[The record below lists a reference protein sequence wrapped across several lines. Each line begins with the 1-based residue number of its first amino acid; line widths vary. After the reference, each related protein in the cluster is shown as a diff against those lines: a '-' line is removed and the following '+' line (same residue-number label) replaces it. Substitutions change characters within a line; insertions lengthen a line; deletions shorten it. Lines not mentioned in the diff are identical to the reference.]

1 MNVVEHVDKTAFSMW
16 VPKLA
21 RHFRREERSEV
32 VIVGIES
39 HICVTQ
45 TALDVLRE
53 GHRVYIVSVPDEGG
67 REGRGDG

>member
-1 MNVVEHVDKTAFSMW
+1 MEHVDKTAFSMW
-16 VPKLA
+16 VPELA

-53 GHRVYIVSVPDEGG
+53 GHRVYIVSARGNVGKVG
-67 REGRGDG
+67 VAANRE